1 MAGRLR
7 LWSGYVLFFY
17 VVTHLLNHA
26 LGLISLRVLEAG
38 RTWFVVLW
46 HNPVGQLALYSALF
60 THFFLALWSLYR
72 RRALK
77 LSPWEWTQWGLG
89 ALIIPL
95 GALHVVGTRLASTLY
110 DVVPGYPYVLAS
122 LLVNGWLDVA
132 RQFALP
138 LVVWLHACI
147 GLHFAWRL
155 KPWYRTWLPAL
166 YAFALLVPVASIA
179 GAGIALRDFVDLAE
193 QPGVLQEIFDRAHVP
208 PAADVAYLHALS
220 WQLQAAA
227 LVLLVGALGA
237 RPLRDLW
244 ERRHGVVHL
253 DYGERRNVDQPTGLS
268 ILEMSRL
275 AGIPHAS
282 VCGGRGR
289 CSTCRVRIGGP
300 DRARLPPAS
309 PEEHKVLARVG
320 APANVRLACQL
331 RPPPGRYRVTPL
343 LPAGAGPVEA
353 YRRLPQAHGGER
365 YVAILFADI
374 RGFTSISEGKL
385 PYDVVFLLNR
395 YFRATG
401 HAIEVAGGRV
411 DKFIG
416 DGVMAIF
423 GLASEPDVACRQAL
437 DAARRMGEALDDLN
451 EALSGDL
458 DQPLRIGIGL
468 HAGMSIVGEMGY
480 ERATQLTAIGDTVN
494 TASRL
499 ESLTKE
505 FAVELVVSQELLD
518 RAGVDLHA
526 YESHDVEIRGRQ
538 EHLQVRAVKDAR
550 ELAPEL
556 APKPP
561 SPLASPLTSM
571 S

>member
-1 MAGRLR
+1 MVGRLR

-26 LGLISLRVLEAG
+26 LGLISLRVLEVG
-38 RTWFVVLW
+38 RIGFVFIW
-46 HNPVGQLALYSALF
+46 HNPVGQIVLYGALF
-60 THFFLALWSLYR
+60 THFSLALWSLYR

-77 LSPWEWTQWGLG
+77 LSPWEWTQWTLG

-95 GALHVVGTRLASTLY
+95 GALHVVGTRLAHALY
-110 DVVPGYPYVLAS
+110 DVEPGYAWVLGSLIAS
-122 LLVNGWLDVA
+122 DWTSIA
-132 RQFALP
+132 RQFSLP

-155 KPWYRTWLPAL
+155 KSWYRAWLPAL
-166 YAFALLVPVASIA
+166 YAFALLVPVAGIV
-179 GAGIALRDFVDLAE
+179 GAGIALRDVADLAQ
-193 QPGVLQEIFDRAHVP
+193 QPGFLENLFARVHAP
-208 PAADVAYLHALS
+208 PPTDVANLYAIS
-220 WQLQAAA
+220 RNLQIGA
-227 LVLLVGALGA
+227 LVLFAGAVGA

-244 ERRHGVVHL
+244 ERRAGVVHL
-253 DYGERRNVDQPTGLS
+253 DYGERRNVDQPAGRS
-268 ILEMSRL
+268 ILEMSRI

-300 DRARLPPAS
+300 DRARLPPPS
-309 PEEHKVLARVG
+309 PEEQKVLARVD

-343 LPAGAGPVEA
+343 LPATAGPIEA
-353 YRRLPQAHGGER
+353 YRRQPQAHGGER

-401 HAIEVAGGRV
+401 QAIEAAGGRV

-423 GLASEPDVACRQAL
+423 GLDSEPQVACRQAL
-437 DAARRMGEALDDLN
+437 DAARRMAEALDDLN

-468 HAGMSIVGEMGY
+468 HSGPTIVGEMGY

-494 TASRL
+494 IASRL
-499 ESLTKE
+499 ETLTKD
-505 FAVELVVSQELLD
+505 FTVELVVSQELLD
-518 RAGVDLHA
+518 RADIDLA
-526 YESHDVEIRGRQ
+526 TYESHDVEIRGRQ
-538 EHLQVRAVKDAR
+538 ERLAVRAIKEAR
-550 ELAPEL
+550 V
-556 APKPP
+556 
-561 SPLASPLTSM
+561 LTAM

>member
-1 MAGRLR
+1 MVGRLR

-26 LGLISLRVLEAG
+26 LGLISLRVLEVG
-38 RTWFVVLW
+38 REWFVAIW
-46 HNPVGQLALYSALF
+46 HNPVGQTVLYGALF
-60 THFFLALWSLYR
+60 GHFFLALWSLYR

-77 LSPWEWTQWGLG
+77 LSRWEWTQWALG

-95 GALHVVGTRLASTLY
+95 GAVHVVGTRLAHELY
-110 DVVPGYPYVLAS
+110 GVEPGYPWVLGS
-122 LLVNGWLDVA
+122 LVTSTWLGIA
-132 RQFALP
+132 RQFSLP

-155 KPWYRTWLPAL
+155 KPWYQASLPAL
-166 YAFALLVPVASIA
+166 YAFALLVPVAGIVGAAIA
-179 GAGIALRDFVDLAE
+179 VRDVADLAQ
-193 QPGVLQEIFDRAHVP
+193 QPGFLENLFDRAHAP
-208 PAADVAYLHALS
+208 PAVDVAHLYALS
-220 WQLQAAA
+220 YELQAAA
-227 LVLLVGALGA
+227 LVFLFGVLGA

-244 ERRHGVVHL
+244 ERRGGVVRL
-253 DYGERRNVDQPTGLS
+253 DYGDRRSTVQSTGLT

-289 CSTCRVRIGGP
+289 CSTCRVRISGE
-300 DRARLPPAS
+300 DRDRLPPPS
-309 PEEHKVLARVG
+309 LDEQKVLARVG

-331 RPPPGRYRVTPL
+331 RPPAGRYRVTPL
-343 LPAGAGPVEA
+343 LPAAAGPIEA
-353 YRRLPQAHGGER
+353 YRRQPQAHGFEH

-401 HAIEVAGGRV
+401 QAIEAAGGRL

-423 GLASEPDVACRQAL
+423 GLEREPQVACRQAL
-437 DAARRMGEALDDLN
+437 DAARRMAIALDDLN

-468 HAGMSIVGEMGY
+468 HAGPTIVGEMGY

-494 TASRL
+494 IASRL
-499 ESLTKE
+499 ETLTKE
-505 FAVELVVSQELLD
+505 FGVELVVSQELLD
-518 RAGVDLHA
+518 HAGIDVPGS
-526 YESHDVEIRGRQ
+526 EQHDVEIRGRQ
-538 EHLQVRAVKDAR
+538 ERLAVRAVKRAI
-550 ELAPEL
+550 ELTA
-556 APKPP
+556 
-561 SPLASPLTSM
+561 M

>member
-1 MAGRLR
+1 MVGRLR

-17 VVTHLLNHA
+17 VVTHLLNHT
-26 LGLISLRVLEAG
+26 LGLISLRVLEVG
-38 RTWFVVLW
+38 RYWFVLIW
-46 HNPVGQLALYSALF
+46 HNPIGQTALYGALF

-77 LSPWEWTQWGLG
+77 LSSWEWTQWVLG

-95 GALHVVGTRLASTLY
+95 GALHVVGTRLAHELY
-110 DVVPGYPYVLAS
+110 GVEPGYPWVLGS
-122 LLVNGWLDVA
+122 LVVSDWWGIT
-132 RQFALP
+132 RQFSLP

-155 KPWYRTWLPAL
+155 RPWYRDWLPVL
-166 YAFALLVPVASIA
+166 YAIALLVPIGGIV
-179 GAGIALRDFVDLAE
+179 GAAIALRDVAELAQ
-193 QPGVLQEIFDRAHVP
+193 QPGFLANLFARVHTPPQPDIDTLYAISRDLQIG
-208 PAADVAYLHALS
+208 
-220 WQLQAAA
+220 A
-227 LVLLVGALGA
+227 LVLLIGVLSA
-237 RPLRDLW
+237 RPLRELW
-244 ERRHGVVHL
+244 ERRAGVVRL
-253 DYGERRNVDQPTGLS
+253 DYDERRSVAQPTGLS

-289 CSTCRVRIGGP
+289 CSTCRVRIGGQ
-300 DRARLPPAS
+300 DRAKLPPPS
-309 PEEHKVLARVG
+309 PDEQKVLARVG

-331 RPPPGRYRVTPL
+331 HPPPGHYRVTPL
-343 LPAGAGPVEA
+343 LPPSAGPVEA
-353 YRRLPQAHGGER
+353 YRRQPQAHGGEH

-401 HAIEVAGGRV
+401 QAIEAAGGRL

-423 GLASEPDVACRQAL
+423 GLTGEPQVACRQAL
-437 DAARRMGEALDDLN
+437 DAALRMGAALDDLN

-468 HAGMSIVGEMGY
+468 HSGPTIVGEMGY
-480 ERATQLTAIGDTVN
+480 ARATHLTAIGDTVN
-494 TASRL
+494 IASRL
-499 ESLTKE
+499 ETLTKE

-518 RAGVDLHA
+518 RAGIDLGA
-526 YESHDVEIRGRQ
+526 SDRHDVEIRGRQ
-538 EHLQVRAVKDAR
+538 GRLTVRAVKRVA
-550 ELAPEL
+550 ELTAL
-556 APKPP
+556 
-561 SPLASPLTSM
+561 S
-571 S
+571 

>member
-1 MAGRLR
+1 MVGRLR

-26 LGLISLRVLEAG
+26 LGLVSLRVLEAG
-38 RTWFVVLW
+38 RVWFVAIW
-46 HNPVGQLALYSALF
+46 HNPLGQLVLYGALF
-60 THFFLALWSLYR
+60 THFLLALWSLYR

-77 LSPWEWTQWGLG
+77 LSSWEWTQWGLG
-89 ALIIPL
+89 ALIVPL
-95 GALHVVGTRLASTLY
+95 GALHVVGTRLAHALY
-110 DVVPGYPYVLAS
+110 GVEPGYPWVLGS
-122 LLVNGWLDVA
+122 LVVSDWLGVA
-132 RQFALP
+132 RQFTLP
-138 LVVWLHACI
+138 VVVWLHACI

-155 KPWYRTWLPAL
+155 KPWYRTWLPLL
-166 YAFALLVPVASIA
+166 YAFALLVPVAGIA
-179 GAGIALRDFVDLAE
+179 GAGIAVRDVAELAREPGFLRELFARV
-193 QPGVLQEIFDRAHVP
+193 HVP
-208 PAADVAYLHALS
+208 PPAGIEQLYAISD
-220 WQLQAAA
+220 QLQAAA
-227 LVLLVGALGA
+227 LVLLLGVLAA

-244 ERRHGVVHL
+244 QRRRGVVCL
-253 DYGERRNVDQPTGLS
+253 DYGERRIVEQPAGLT
-268 ILEMSRL
+268 ILEMSRI
-275 AGIPHAS
+275 AGIAHAS

-289 CSTCRVRIGGP
+289 CSTCRVRIGGA
-300 DRARLPPAS
+300 DRSRLPAAS
-309 PEEHKVLARVG
+309 PEEQKVLARVG

-331 RPPPGRYRVTPL
+331 RPPSGRYSVSPL

-401 HAIEVAGGRV
+401 QAIESAGGRV

-423 GLASEPDVACRQAL
+423 GLAAVPAVACRQAL
-437 DAARRMGEALDDLN
+437 DAARRMAEALEDLN

-468 HAGMSIVGEMGY
+468 HAGPSIVGEMGY
-480 ERATQLTAIGDTVN
+480 ARATQLTAIGDTVN
-494 TASRL
+494 IASRL

-505 FAVELVVSQELLD
+505 FGVELVVSQEVLE
-518 RAGVDLHA
+518 RAGVELPD
-526 YESHDVEIRGRQ
+526 YPSHDVEIRGRH
-538 EHLQVRAVKDAR
+538 ERLAVRAVTRAR
-550 ELAPEL
+550 ELAP
-556 APKPP
+556 P
-561 SPLASPLTSM
+561 SVPRPTGRLTAM

>member
-1 MAGRLR
+1 MVGRLR

-17 VVTHLLNHA
+17 VVTHLLNHT

-38 RTWFVVLW
+38 RHWFVLIW
-46 HNPVGQLALYSALF
+46 HNPVGQTALYGALF
-60 THFFLALWSLYR
+60 GHFFLALWSLYQ

-77 LSPWEWTQWGLG
+77 LSSWEWTQWILG

-95 GALHVVGTRLASTLY
+95 GAVHVVGTRLAHELY
-110 DVVPGYPYVLAS
+110 GVESGYPWVLGS
-122 LLVNGWLDVA
+122 LVVSDWTGIA

-138 LVVWLHACI
+138 VVVWLHACI

-155 KPWYRTWLPAL
+155 RPWYRTWLPLL
-166 YAFALLVPVASIA
+166 YAIALLVPVGSIV
-179 GAGIALRDFVDLAE
+179 GAAIALRDIADLAQ
-193 QPGVLQEIFDRAHVP
+193 QPGFLQNLFARVHVP
-208 PAADVAYLHALS
+208 SQDAIANLYDIARN
-220 WQLQAAA
+220 LQIGA
-227 LVLLVGALGA
+227 LVLLVGALSA

-244 ERRHGVVHL
+244 ERRAGVVRL
-253 DYGERRNVDQPTGLS
+253 DYGERRSAAQPTGLT
-268 ILEMSRL
+268 ILEMSRI

-289 CSTCRVRIGGP
+289 CSTCRVRIGGQ
-300 DRARLPPAS
+300 DRAKLPEPSA
-309 PEEHKVLARVG
+309 EEQKVLARVG

-331 RPPPGRYRVTPL
+331 RPPPGHYRVTPL
-343 LPAGAGPVEA
+343 LPASAGPVEA
-353 YRRLPQAHGGER
+353 YRRQPQAHGGER

-374 RGFTSISEGKL
+374 RGFTSISEGRL

-401 HAIEVAGGRV
+401 QAIEAAGGRL

-423 GLASEPDVACRQAL
+423 GLNSEPQLACRQAV
-437 DAARRMGEALDDLN
+437 DAARRMGETLAELN

-468 HAGMSIVGEMGY
+468 HSGPTIVGEMGY
-480 ERATQLTAIGDTVN
+480 ERTTHLTAIGDTVN
-494 TASRL
+494 IASRL
-499 ESLTKE
+499 EALTKE
-505 FAVELVVSQELLD
+505 FAAELVVSQELLD
-518 RAGVDLHA
+518 RAGMDLGA
-526 YESHDVEIRGRQ
+526 NESHDVEIRGRQ
-538 EHLQVRAVKDAR
+538 GRMTVRAVKKVT
-550 ELAPEL
+550 ELTA
-556 APKPP
+556 
-561 SPLASPLTSM
+561 M